1 MADSSASRKSAAAAA
16 AAAKSRQAA
25 RGGEGGSRK
34 LIVSMLL
41 LICCCGAGYFTWSTL
56 QLLEGADD
64 ALQTVSMPQP
74 PDPAAEV
81 EKTEITTAE
90 EGLNNLSTSSTR
102 AMQTALLAE
111 TQNRSPIDLP
121 LTLVVSYPTPGPGPI
136 EIPIEP
142 EPPSL
147 TVVAVMITDTD
158 SAALISVDGERDI
171 LVRKGTKFSEGT
183 ATITKIDAKGVTF
196 KWRKKN
202 YQVTL

>member
-16 AAAKSRQAA
+16 KSRQAA
-25 RGGEGGSRK
+25 RGGDGGSRK
-34 LIVSMLL
+34 LILSVLL
-41 LICCCGAGYFTWSTL
+41 FICCCGAGYFTWSTL
-56 QLLEGADD
+56 QLLQSADD
-64 ALQTVSMPQP
+64 ALQIFEMPQP

-81 EKTEITTAE
+81 EKKEIATAE

-102 AMQTALLAE
+102 AMQTALMAE
-111 TQNRSPIDLP
+111 TQGRLP
-121 LTLVVSYPTPGPGPI
+121 LGSLTQPSLEPEPVFG

-147 TVVAVMITDTD
+147 TVVAIMITDAD
-158 SAALISVDGERDI
+158 SAALINVDGEQDI

-196 KWRKKN
+196 TWRRKS
-202 YQVTL
+202 YQITL

>member
-1 MADSSASRKSAAAAA
+1 
-16 AAAKSRQAA
+16 
-25 RGGEGGSRK
+25 
-34 LIVSMLL
+34 MLL
-41 LICCCGAGYFTWSTL
+41 LVCCCGAGYFTWSTL
-56 QLLEGADD
+56 QLIQDADD
-64 ALQTVSMPQP
+64 VLQTVSMPQP
-74 PDPAAEV
+74 PDPTAEA
-81 EKTEITTAE
+81 EKNEITTAE

-111 TQNRSPIDLP
+111 TQSKLPLDLP
-121 LTLVVSYPTPGPGPI
+121 VTLIATVPVPNYPD
-136 EIPIEP
+136 EIVIEP

-158 SAALISVDGERDI
+158 SAALVTVDGEQDI

-196 KWRKKN
+196 TWRRKS

>member
-34 LIVSMLL
+34 LLLSLLL
-41 LICCCGAGYFTWSTL
+41 LICCGAAGYFTWSTL
-56 QLLEGADD
+56 QLLQSADD
-64 ALQTVSMPQP
+64 SLQTFMMPQP

-81 EKTEITTAE
+81 EKNEIATAE

-102 AMQTALLAE
+102 AMQTALMAE
-111 TQNRSPIDLP
+111 TQSRLP
-121 LTLVVSYPTPGPGPI
+121 VDVPTTLVAEALVIPGTE
-136 EIPIEP
+136 EIIIEP

-158 SAALISVDGERDI
+158 SAALINVDGEQDI

-196 KWRKKN
+196 TWRKKS